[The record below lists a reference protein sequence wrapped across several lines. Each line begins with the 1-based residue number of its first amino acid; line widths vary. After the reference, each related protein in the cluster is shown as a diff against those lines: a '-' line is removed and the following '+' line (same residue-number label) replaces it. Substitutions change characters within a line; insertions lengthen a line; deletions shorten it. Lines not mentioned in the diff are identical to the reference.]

1 METVDNYE
9 DKLAS
14 DDDDDAKRLEK
25 TEKAATV
32 KANKKKNNATKDLW
46 LHIQVLAAEIAGLHT
61 LASQITST
69 WSIWSTTTTASR
81 KATKDA

>member
-14 DDDDDAKRLEK
+14 DDDYAKRLEK

-32 KANKKKNNATKDLW
+32 KVNKKKNNATKDLW
-46 LHIQVLAAEIAGLHT
+46 LHIQVPAAEIAGPHI
-61 LASQITST
+61 LASQVTST
-69 WSIWSTTTTASR
+69 WSI
-81 KATKDA
+81 